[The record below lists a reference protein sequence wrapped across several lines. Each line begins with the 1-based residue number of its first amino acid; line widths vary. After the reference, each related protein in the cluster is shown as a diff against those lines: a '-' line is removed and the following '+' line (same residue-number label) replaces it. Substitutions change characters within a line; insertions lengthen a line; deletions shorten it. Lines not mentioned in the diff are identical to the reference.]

1 MSIRKKKS
9 KVKALKAKKK
19 ATVIEGKVQKT
30 KAKQL
35 EKIKPKS
42 VKHTSKKIK
51 PAAITVKMKKTKTK
65 KVTVLME
72 PKKHSFIFPGE
83 AKLAIA
89 PSSRVQFLTKSEE
102 NIAETQRL
110 GFSALLEEAKNKGYL
125 VHEDLINLLPND
137 YADPSQI
144 EGIIGRLTEMGIK
157 VFEAPPDA
165 DSLLLEEDTQ
175 SDDEINED
183 VAEVLATETRTTDP
197 IRMYMREMGSVE
209 LLTREGEIVIA
220 KRIEKGIR
228 QVMGAVVAYP
238 ELIESFIREYNTLIT
253 TEGRLSDLLIGFFD
267 EESEE
272 ALQLEEQ
279 TKEAHLSEED
289 EDEGGDD
296 FGESSPD
303 PLVTKK
309 YMDELKKLY
318 SRYLNAIKRYGKK
331 NSATLKH
338 QKNLSELFS
347 TFKLS
352 IKQFN
357 RLMGQLRY
365 LLKEARTQE
374 RLITGYC
381 VMKAK
386 TSRKKFITSFPHNE
400 TNMEWLEQYKK
411 ENKDQA
417 KRLEKYS
424 KEIYRAQRNL
434 AQLEEKS
441 NLSIQEIKEINR
453 RVAIGEARSR
463 RAKKEMIEANLRL
476 VISIAK
482 KYTNR
487 GLQFLDLIQEGN
499 IGLMKAVDKF
509 EYRRGY
515 KFSTYA
521 TWWIR
526 QAITRSIAD
535 QARTIRIPVHM
546 IETINKLN
554 RISRQILQETG
565 QEATPEELG
574 HRMDMPEEKVRK
586 VLKIA
591 KEPISM
597 ETPIGE
603 DEDSNLGDFIEDVNI
618 ESPVD
623 YATSSGLQEATR
635 EILATLTPREA
646 KVLRMRFG
654 IDMNTDHTLEEVGK
668 QFDVTRERIRQ
679 IEAKSLR
686 KLCHPSRAE
695 KLRSFIESE
704 E

>member
-30 KAKQL
+30 KVKQL

-331 NSATLKH
+331 K
-338 QKNLSELFS
+338 FS
-347 TFKLS
+347 N
-352 IKQFN
+352 I
-357 RLMGQLRY
+357 
-365 LLKEARTQE
+365 
-374 RLITGYC
+374 
-381 VMKAK
+381 K
-386 TSRKKFITSFPHNE
+386 TSK
-400 TNMEWLEQYKK
+400 
-411 ENKDQA
+411 
-417 KRLEKYS
+417 
-424 KEIYRAQRNL
+424 
-434 AQLEEKS
+434 
-441 NLSIQEIKEINR
+441 
-453 RVAIGEARSR
+453 
-463 RAKKEMIEANLRL
+463 
-476 VISIAK
+476 
-482 KYTNR
+482 
-487 GLQFLDLIQEGN
+487 
-499 IGLMKAVDKF
+499 
-509 EYRRGY
+509 
-515 KFSTYA
+515 
-521 TWWIR
+521 
-526 QAITRSIAD
+526 
-535 QARTIRIPVHM
+535 
-546 IETINKLN
+546 
-554 RISRQILQETG
+554 
-565 QEATPEELG
+565 
-574 HRMDMPEEKVRK
+574 
-586 VLKIA
+586 
-591 KEPISM
+591 
-597 ETPIGE
+597 
-603 DEDSNLGDFIEDVNI
+603 
-618 ESPVD
+618 
-623 YATSSGLQEATR
+623 
-635 EILATLTPREA
+635 
-646 KVLRMRFG
+646 
-654 IDMNTDHTLEEVGK
+654 
-668 QFDVTRERIRQ
+668 
-679 IEAKSLR
+679 KSLGTI
-686 KLCHPSRAE
+686 
-695 KLRSFIESE
+695 FYI
-704 E
+704 